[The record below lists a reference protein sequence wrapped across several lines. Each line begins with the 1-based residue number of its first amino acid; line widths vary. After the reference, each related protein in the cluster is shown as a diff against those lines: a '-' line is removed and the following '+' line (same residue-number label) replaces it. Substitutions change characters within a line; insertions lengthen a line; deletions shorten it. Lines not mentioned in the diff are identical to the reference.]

1 MNPIKLEDLNLV
13 QHPLDQNQY
22 IAQEHPK
29 KQIYLHHTVGGA
41 DGKRDIDNW
50 NANRARV
57 GTAVCISRDG
67 TIVQAFSSKHW
78 AYHLGLK
85 ESAFDSKGLP
95 YVSLDKVSIGI
106 ELCSYGPL
114 KLDKDGIFRTVYNN
128 AIDESEI
135 EVLDKPFRGWDKYWH
150 KYTDAQIESVRK
162 LLLFWG
168 HRYNIPLEYNED
180 VWDVTMRAL
189 MAEPGV
195 YTHCSVRYDK
205 SDIYPDPRLIEMW
218 KNL

>member
-1 MNPIKLEDLNLV
+1 MIKLEDLNLEA
-13 QHPLDQNQY
+13 HPLDENQY
-22 IAQEHPK
+22 IRQEWSK
-29 KQIYLHHTVGGA
+29 KQIYLHHTVGGP

-50 NANRARV
+50 NRNKARI

-67 TIVQAFSSKHW
+67 TIVQAFSSRYW

-95 YVSLDKVSIGI
+95 YVSLDKISIGI

-114 KLDKDGIFRTVYNN
+114 KLEDGKFKNVYGTVV
-128 AIDESEI
+128 DDSEVI
-135 EVLDKPFRGWDKYWH
+135 ELDKPWRGWGTHWH
-150 KYTDAQIESVRK
+150 KYTDEQIESTRK

-168 HRYNIPLEYNED
+168 QRYNIPLEYNED
-180 VWDVTMRAL
+180 IWDVTMRAL

-205 SDIYPDPRLIEMW
+205 SDIYPDPRVIEML
-218 KNL
+218 KSL